1 MFSPLQKF
9 IVEKRLEVED
19 GKHTT
24 YRRIKD
30 AFFEKNTELGFT
42 QFTKISNKNIIK
54 ALARASMGLV
64 WDLGMKG
71 GIDSYLVD
79 QDISKLK
86 AEIHQLHEEGEMLD
100 RIEIASLAFSIKVA
114 RYSEAVQFLNAIECP
129 SLIA

>member
-1 MFSPLQKF
+1 
-9 IVEKRLEVED
+9 
-19 GKHTT
+19 
-24 YRRIKD
+24 
-30 AFFEKNTELGFT
+30 
-42 QFTKISNKNIIK
+42 
-54 ALARASMGLV
+54 MGLV